1 MSNSAMLHAVG
12 VAIVTQAYKTAF
24 LTRKPKCF
32 KNWFWRHYHW
42 VATIQR
48 MCRKRQKF
56 RPTMKVLRTGRVNS
70 YRTTCGQMWF
80 LRAYQYM
87 TP

>member
-32 KNWFWRHYHW
+32 KNWF
-42 VATIQR
+42 
-48 MCRKRQKF
+48 
-56 RPTMKVLRTGRVNS
+56 
-70 YRTTCGQMWF
+70 
-80 LRAYQYM
+80 
-87 TP
+87 